1 MRARV
6 RHSASRSVS
15 APGLV
20 SIGRAPALLL
30 VLTAATLWAAGCSG
44 GEDGTSLSTAVTT
57 TATPT
62 STATSAIPATTLM
75 TQTVATQGEND
86 IHGLAAASWSPV
98 ESIPEA
104 DAKSMSDAL
113 SARGLCMLFPSA
125 VPFAAA
131 GPVSGEFTMQW
142 VPATGVI
149 DLIVH
154 VGTDDGAWVAVMSSP
169 TPSDMVM
176 FGTEDTTRATEIVVR
191 GQPGRLYPRSD
202 ETTQIISWQE
212 GGQYFVAWHR
222 WLPEELA
229 AEQMIGWLESWYWLD
244 RSV

>member
-15 APGLV
+15 APRLV
-20 SIGRAPALLL
+20 LIGRALALLL
-30 VLTAATLWAAGCSG
+30 VLTAAILWAAGCSG
-44 GEDGTSLSTAVTT
+44 GEDGTSLSTA
-57 TATPT
+57 ATPT
-62 STATSAIPATTLM
+62 STATTAVSATTLV

-86 IHGLAAASWSPV
+86 IHGLAAASWSPA

-104 DAKSMSDAL
+104 DAGSMSDAL
-113 SARGLCMLFPSA
+113 SARGLRMLFPSA

-131 GPVSGEFTMQW
+131 SPVSGEFTMQW

-154 VGTDDGAWVAVMSSP
+154 VGTDDGAWVALMSSP
-169 TPSDMVM
+169 TPSKMVM
-176 FGTEDTTRATEIVVR
+176 FGTEDLTRATEIVVR
-191 GQPGRLYPRSD
+191 GQPGRLHPRSD

-229 AEQMIGWLESWYWLD
+229 AEEVIDWLESWYWLP
-244 RSV
+244 